1 MYAVE
6 YSMAPSEEKEDQA
19 VLSTVYTT
27 VSYCLHREEGDKEET
42 KRECAKETWRLQRE
56 IPLFVS
62 EDGNSR
68 LNLMDGE
75 EELLVHV
82 VIACS
87 LFRVGRHPL
96 GVGGDGFDDDGDRVY
111 LAQHRVRLG

>member
-1 MYAVE
+1 
-6 YSMAPSEEKEDQA
+6 MAPSEEKEDQA

-42 KRECAKETWRLQRE
+42 KKECAKETWRLQRE

-68 LNLMDGE
+68 LNLM
-75 EELLVHV
+75 V
-82 VIACS
+82 VGPRSHCVFTVPRRATS
-87 LFRVGRHPL
+87 
-96 GVGGDGFDDDGDRVY
+96 
-111 LAQHRVRLG
+111 AWSWW